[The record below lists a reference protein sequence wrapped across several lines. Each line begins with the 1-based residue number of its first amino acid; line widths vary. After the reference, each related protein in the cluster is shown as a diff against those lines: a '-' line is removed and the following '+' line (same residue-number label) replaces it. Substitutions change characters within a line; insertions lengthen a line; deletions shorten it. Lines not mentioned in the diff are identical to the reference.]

1 MLFQDSSSTKLY
13 KNIFFL
19 ICIILF
25 IFFLSNEKNINEL
38 FVQKESM
45 KYIFLI
51 IIIYLSFYQMNLSFV
66 VIPLS
71 LFFIMKHPKFPSMI
85 SSFQQSFQSI
95 FHTNQKFIPNSFS
108 SKEIEYKENIEN
120 VENIENDEKEIE
132 VKNENIQYENKI
144 NNQHDENDS
153 EIRMD
158 ELQEL
163 YMSIKK
169 ELEEMDSKPI

>member
-38 FVQKESM
+38 FIQKESM

-95 FHTNQKFIPNSFS
+95 FHTNQKFISNSFS

-120 VENIENDEKEIE
+120 VENIEKEIE
-132 VKNENIQYENKI
+132 IRNEKTQDENIENKI

-163 YMSIKK
+163 YLSIKK